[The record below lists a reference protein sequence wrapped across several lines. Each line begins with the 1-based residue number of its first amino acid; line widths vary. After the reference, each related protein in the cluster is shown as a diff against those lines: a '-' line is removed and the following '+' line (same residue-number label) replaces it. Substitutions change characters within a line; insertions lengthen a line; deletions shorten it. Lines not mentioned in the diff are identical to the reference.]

1 MGQPPLDYASRWIGA
16 LDLKRSPRHDKT
28 YFLDEDLGYRSDDLK
43 LTVMVRAGF
52 ETDGASVP
60 GLLRWVASPFAGE
73 HAAPAVIHDA
83 LYGSQWLDRKTAD
96 DIFLEA
102 MRYNGT
108 TYLRRYA
115 MYWGV
120 RSGGWAAWNGKSSA
134 KVRRCR
140 DFVSVRRG

>member
-1 MGQPPLDYASRWIGA
+1 MF
-16 LDLKRSPRHDKT
+16 DLKRDPTQDET
-28 YFLDEDLGYRSDDLK
+28 FFLGEDLGYHSPDLK

-73 HAAPAVIHDA
+73 HAPPAVIHDA
-83 LYGSQWLDRKTAD
+83 LYGSQLLDRKTAD

-102 MRYNGT
+102 MCYNGT
-108 TYLRRYA
+108 AYLRRYA

-120 RSGGWAAWNGKSSA
+120 RSGGMFAWNGKSSA

-140 DFVSVRRG
+140 DFVSIKRG

>member
-1 MGQPPLDYASRWIGA
+1 MGQAPLDYASRWIGY
-16 LDLKRSPRHDKT
+16 LDLKRWPTQDET
-28 YFLDEDLGYRSDDLK
+28 YFLDEDLGYRSPEPK
-43 LTVMVRAGF
+43 LTIMVRAGF
-52 ETDGASVP
+52 ESDGASVP
-60 GLLRWVASPFAGE
+60 GPFRWIASPFSGV

-83 LYGSQWLDRKTAD
+83 LYGSQLLDRKTAD

-108 TYLRRYA
+108 AYLRRYA

-120 RSGGWAAWNGKSSA
+120 RSGGMFAWNGKSSA

-140 DFVSVRRG
+140 DFVSIKRG